1 MRELWNLTES
11 EHRQLAW
18 YVSQAGDQLFLL
30 GKSMHDYLSDELE
43 KIWATKNL
51 TITKSLKELNK
62 TVEFKLKERKD
73 KNPVILVFKW
83 SQNTIFLEES
93 VKYFLK
99 NKKDEELLTRQ
110 SEFWMNKKKEYLK

>member
-1 MRELWNLTES
+1 MS
-11 EHRQLAW
+11 
-18 YVSQAGDQLFLL
+18 
-30 GKSMHDYLSDELE
+30 DYLADELE
-43 KIWATKNL
+43 KIWATDNL
-51 TITKSLKELNK
+51 TVCKTLKELNK
-62 TVEFKLKERKD
+62 TVETKLKDRKD

-110 SEFWMNKKKEYLK
+110 SEFWMNKKSEFLK